1 VDIVRISA
9 TGAGV
14 NYFPEFVAR
23 ELGFF
28 ADEGL
33 DVTVEVLGNGPGV
46 PRDVGSGAA
55 DVGLGGIWLPMLYR
69 GRLHTFMPF
78 AQLCNRLAAVLLAR
92 KPAARSFRWADL
104 SGKIVVAPGGAPNF
118 WMVLAS
124 TLRRAGVDPFSV
136 RFVAD
141 FMAEEA
147 VNLFRGGFGD
157 FFIGMPPVSDV
168 FIRDGVASQVAD
180 FAELGEIPWSI
191 FYAKPEFLNRPDNV
205 GGRFAKAI
213 QRALLWTLAHDPG
226 EAPGVLK
233 TQFPTLSP
241 DLIADAVRS
250 CRRRGI
256 WVGTAR
262 ITEPALMQ
270 WQTVIVEEGRLIDAP
285 MKYSEIVDVRPA
297 KWAEHELVQQGGSAR

>member
-1 VDIVRISA
+1 MDVVRISS

-14 NYFPEFVAR
+14 NYYPEFVAR

-33 DVTVEVLGNGPGV
+33 DVKVEVLGNGPGV
-46 PRDVGSGAA
+46 PREVGSGAA

-69 GRLHTFMPF
+69 GRIHRFMPF

-92 KPAARSFRWADL
+92 TAIERFSWRDL
-104 SGKIVVAPGGAPNF
+104 SGRIVIAPGGAPNF

-124 TLRRAGVDPFSV
+124 TLRRAGVDPFST

-147 VNLFRGGFGD
+147 INLFRGGFGD

-180 FAELGEIPWSI
+180 FTELGDIPWSI
-191 FYAKPEFLNRPDNV
+191 FYAKPEFLDRPDNV
-205 GGRFAKAI
+205 AGRFAKAI
-213 QRALLWTLAHDPG
+213 QRGLAWTLSHDPTD
-226 EAPGVLK
+226 APAVFAK
-233 TQFPTLSP
+233 QFPTLSP
-241 DLIADAVRS
+241 DLIAEAVRS

-256 WVGTAR
+256 WISTAR
-262 ITEPALMQ
+262 IPEPPLMR
-270 WQTVIVEEGRLIDAP
+270 WQKVIMEEGRLIDAP
-285 MKYSEIVDVRPA
+285 MRYEDIVDSRPA
-297 KWAEHELVQQGGSAR
+297 DWVERELAR